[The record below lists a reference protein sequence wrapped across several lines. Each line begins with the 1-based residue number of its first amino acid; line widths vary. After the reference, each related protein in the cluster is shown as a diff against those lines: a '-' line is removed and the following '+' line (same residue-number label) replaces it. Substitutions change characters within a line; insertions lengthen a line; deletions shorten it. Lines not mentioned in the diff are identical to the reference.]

1 MQYVNQDLNRLRRP
15 SVLPFSPSGRW
26 YPGNPGSDPAPEEAL
41 LAARYVHEGGMAFQ
55 VLDGFLLGG
64 NMAQAGRDW
73 RLEATLLAGPAK
85 GLVGSG
91 LIAFREGLPLPGE
104 QNLAG
109 GGQLAGLTGR
119 GAAGPN
125 REAGHEN
132 AGPGGCRN

>member
-1 MQYVNQDLNRLRRP
+1 NVHQ
-15 SVLPFSPSGRW
+15 GRI
-26 YPGNPGSDPAPEEAL
+26 A
-41 LAARYVHEGGMAFQ
+41 VQ

-64 NMAQAGRDW
+64 NRAQAGRDR

-85 GLVGSG
+85 DLVGGG

-109 GGQLAGLTGR
+109 GGQPAGFTGR
-119 GAAGPN
+119 GAAGRN

-132 AGPGGCRN
+132 AGPGGCRH